1 MKKNVYK
8 VGDTLEYRRLIS
20 PEDVAEFHGEVI
32 HPVYATFAL
41 ARDAEWT
48 SRQFV
53 PDLCE
58 ENEEGIGTMLS
69 IEHRSPAFIGEE
81 IVFRAKVQTIT
92 QNELICVFEATV
104 GDRLIATGKTG
115 QKILKLDALEK
126 LFYGKVID
134 KRRDKQ

>member
-8 VGDTLEYRRLIS
+8 AGDTLEYRRLIR

-134 KRRDKQ
+134 KRRDK